1 MEWYYLDKQD
11 QQVGPVAEADLQD
24 LISKGIVKKE
34 TMVWNESMDSW
45 LPAASSSMSS
55 HLKNPP
61 PPSPVTT
68 TPRNVPP
75 APSVPAAAGFGRD
88 DSLVYPTNPP
98 RSPHMAWLSLLFPGV
113 AQIFFGKTYL
123 GGICIVACFI
133 LTILTG
139 IAYPLIL
146 AAMIVDAYMTGNRF
160 KEGTPVGKWKLF
172 PQKKK

>member
-1 MEWYYLDKQD
+1 MEWYYLDNQD
-11 QQVGPVAEADLQD
+11 QQVGPVTEADLQD
-24 LISKGIVKKE
+24 LISKGIVKRE

-45 LPAASSSMSS
+45 LPAASTSMSS

-68 TPRNVPP
+68 TPKNAPTAP
-75 APSVPAAAGFGRD
+75 AVSAAAGFGRD

-123 GGICIVACFI
+123 ALQQNLWVNFGSGRSPSV
-133 LTILTG
+133 
-139 IAYPLIL
+139 
-146 AAMIVDAYMTGNRF
+146 
-160 KEGTPVGKWKLF
+160 
-172 PQKKK
+172 